1 MKTVVGI
8 YKVMYSVYWENT
20 LRIEAIECFNNESLD

>member
-8 YKVMYSVYWENT
+8 YKVIYSVHCENA
-20 LRIEAIECFNNESLD
+20 LRIEAIECINNESLD